1 MQTAERISG
10 LILLLGAL
18 AIPFGLVGFSIAR
31 DSQPQP
37 SPICRQP
44 KD

>member
-18 AIPFGLVGFSIAR
+18 AIPFGLVGFSIVR
-31 DSQPQP
+31 DSQPAVLQ
-37 SPICRQP
+37 STRTATN
-44 KD
+44 